1 MLPESFTQRTG
12 PRANGVGAMNRSIS
26 FTLNGSPR
34 TLTVDDARP
43 LLWVLRHDLGLT
55 GAKYGCGEG
64 LCGSCTVLVDNEAVR
79 ACTTRTGEI
88 AGKKILTIEG
98 LEKDG
103 ALHPLQQ
110 AFLEERAFQCGFCTP
125 GMIMNA
131 CALLLRTPRPSA
143 AEIVRQMDDNLCRCG
158 SHVRIVRAIQAAAAA
173 NPGGGR

>member
-1 MLPESFTQRTG
+1 MK
-12 PRANGVGAMNRSIS
+12 RSVS
-26 FTLNGSPR
+26 FTLNGAPR
-34 TLTVDDARP
+34 TITVDDERV

-64 LCGSCTVLVDNEAVR
+64 LCGSCTILVDGEAVR
-79 ACTTRTGEI
+79 ACTARAGEM
-88 AGKKILTIEG
+88 AGKKVLTIEG

-103 ALHPLQQ
+103 TLHPLQR

-125 GMIMNA
+125 GMIMSA

-143 AEIVRQMDDNLCRCG
+143 AEIVSRMDDNLCRCG

-173 NPGGGR
+173 MPGGRR

>member
-1 MLPESFTQRTG
+1 MKRPI
-12 PRANGVGAMNRSIS
+12 A

-34 TLTVDDARP
+34 TLTVDDDRP

-64 LCGSCTVLVDNEAVR
+64 LCGACTVLVDDRAVR
-79 ACTTRTGEI
+79 ACTASIKGI
-88 AGKKILTIEG
+88 AGRKVVTIEG

-103 ALHPLQQ
+103 ALHPLQR

-131 CALLLRTPRPSA
+131 CALLLRTPRPTA
-143 AEIVRQMDDNLCRCG
+143 AEIVREMDDNLCRCG
-158 SHVRIVRAIQAAAAA
+158 SHLRILRAIQAAAAA
-173 NPGGGR
+173 VQRGRA